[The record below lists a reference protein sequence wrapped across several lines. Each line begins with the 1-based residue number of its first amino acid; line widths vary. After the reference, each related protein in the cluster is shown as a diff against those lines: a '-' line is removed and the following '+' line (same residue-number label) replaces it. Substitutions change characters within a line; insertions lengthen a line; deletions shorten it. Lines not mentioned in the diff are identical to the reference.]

1 MLRSKGNN
9 SFGQQETQIVIYM
22 RVLAKIKNLQSD
34 IEKHIII
41 RNFNRI
47 LDIKIIDIDIVTGM
61 LSFVY
66 ESPTAFEQ
74 AKKELRRI
82 GCPMINYKCS
92 ATQDTLFRRSLT
104 NETALR

>member
-1 MLRSKGNN
+1 
-9 SFGQQETQIVIYM
+9 M
-22 RVLAKIKNLQSD
+22 RALSKIKNLQND
-34 IEKHIII
+34 ECKCKII

-66 ESPTAFEQ
+66 ESPIAFEQ
-74 AKKELRRI
+74 AKQELRRI

-104 NETALR
+104 NETALTK

>member
-1 MLRSKGNN
+1 MKAA
-9 SFGQQETQIVIYM
+9 
-22 RVLAKIKNLQSD
+22 AKIKNLQSD

-41 RNFNRI
+41 WNFSRI
-47 LDIKIIDIDIVTGM
+47 LNIKIMDIDIETGV
-61 LSFVY
+61 LSFV
-66 ESPTAFEQ
+66 FEQ

-92 ATQDTLFRRSLT
+92 ATQDNLFRRSLT

>member
-1 MLRSKGNN
+1 
-9 SFGQQETQIVIYM
+9 M
-22 RVLAKIKNLQSD
+22 RALAKIKNLQKDECKS
-34 IEKHIII
+34 KII

-66 ESPTAFEQ
+66 ESPIAFEQ

-92 ATQDTLFRRSLT
+92 ATQDTLFRGSLT
-104 NETALR
+104 NKTALT